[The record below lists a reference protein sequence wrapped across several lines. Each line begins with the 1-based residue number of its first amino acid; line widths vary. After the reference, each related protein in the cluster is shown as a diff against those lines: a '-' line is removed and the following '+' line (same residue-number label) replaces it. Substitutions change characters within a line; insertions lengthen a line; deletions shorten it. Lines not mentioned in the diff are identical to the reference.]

1 MKQCSYISLYISP
14 LTEKRDLDN
23 KNNKIYGY
31 YANDI
36 RLYLDDNI
44 GKLSYVFQNTLNSEQ
59 KKKCHRKFFFRCC
72 EIFLFKKK
80 ICVMFYSFINISCTF
95 LAEKCISDFKKKN
108 HRKVSQTGIW
118 DILSSES
125 NSNPL
130 IFSPLYFS

>member
-44 GKLSYVFQNTLNSEQ
+44 GKLSYVFQNTLNSKQ
-59 KKKCHRKFFFRCC
+59 KKKSHRNFFFRCC
-72 EIFLFKKK
+72 EIFRLKRKHVTCCTHTSISVVLFWQRSVFP
-80 ICVMFYSFINISCTF
+80 I
-95 LAEKCISDFKKKN
+95 
-108 HRKVSQTGIW
+108 
-118 DILSSES
+118 
-125 NSNPL
+125 
-130 IFSPLYFS
+130 